1 MSVNLKIIKA
11 KEMFGSA
18 SGIIGV
24 FVGVWGLIFNF
35 QIAIVVGVVLILASH
50 LTTKMWP
57 ARLGEKLVVGG
68 VGVFIGYTGNY
79 IIDACFTILAWSSI
93 GAILE
98 TIGNTMATLED
109 MEKSGELERIT
120 ESLIE

>member
-1 MSVNLKIIKA
+1 
-11 KEMFGSA
+11 
-18 SGIIGV
+18 
-24 FVGVWGLIFNF
+24 
-35 QIAIVVGVVLILASH
+35 
-50 LTTKMWP
+50 MWP

-109 MEKSGELERIT
+109 MEKSGELDRIT